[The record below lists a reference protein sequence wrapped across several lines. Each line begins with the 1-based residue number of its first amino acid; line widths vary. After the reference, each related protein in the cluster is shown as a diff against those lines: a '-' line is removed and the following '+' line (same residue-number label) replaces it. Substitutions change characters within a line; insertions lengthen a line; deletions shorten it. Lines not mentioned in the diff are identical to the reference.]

1 MLPTFDYCT
10 ILRFDA
16 NTNTN
21 NKISIPVVPKSGT
34 KTCNQRRSVA

>member
-1 MLPTFDYCT
+1 MFWCLVYHVIEIDQT
-10 ILRFDA
+10 

-21 NKISIPVVPKSGT
+21 NKISVAPKSGT